1 MAARAPPAAQP
12 PERGIA
18 PGAAPVALPTSKHGS
33 FPRCAAYVY
42 LMPWNTRVVISDI
55 DGTITKSDVLGH
67 LGALLGYGVCRV
79 WGIRGIQREEG
90 LEGGGRG
97 EVGAIRGKGSGR
109 EGGADMSAGAR
120 CPPCGACLGE
130 MAGSVTARE
139 VALRGG
145 QGSVA
150 VETPALTSRPMKPP
164 CPAFARRLDARGH
177 HTLVFRNQSQWLQFF
192 VPQLQV
198 HCTGGE
204 GELLFFIWW

>member
-79 WGIRGIQREEG
+79 LGIRGIQREEG

-97 EVGAIRGKGSGR
+97 GGWGHSGKGKWEGR
-109 EGGADMSAGAR
+109 RGRHERWSSMPPLR
-120 CPPCGACLGE
+120 C
-130 MAGSVTARE
+130 M
-139 VALRGG
+139 
-145 QGSVA
+145 
-150 VETPALTSRPMKPP
+150 
-164 CPAFARRLDARGH
+164 FRRDGR
-177 HTLVFRNQSQWLQFF
+177 
-192 VPQLQV
+192 
-198 HCTGGE
+198 
-204 GELLFFIWW
+204 